1 MKPHALVIDDDPEI
15 RDLLKE
21 RLESFGHE
29 CTAVGSQAEAE
40 EMFKLHTF
48 AYVLLDLE
56 IPIRYGRVPA
66 KSMGENTLRNLRK
79 DPRNGNAP
87 VLVITAHGKDSPALA
102 VKLMKL
108 GAVDFLNKPFDDRL
122 EESINEA
129 LQKHAAKR
137 QDKDTTSDSM
147 QPFRGGELTFTEEAA
162 ELLDVRIVRSNATG
176 YRILK
181 ALAAKTPHGARVA
194 MSGKALAKALSLE
207 RGDEAVSETIKSLRA
222 SFRKAMAK
230 KNLRVEADSLI
241 HNSDKG
247 YSLSPGITWKDG
259 MTIIPAPEE
268 HRRPPLAER
277 QAWFRDQVLSGKK
290 MKRQDYEKQFDMSE
304 ASAKRDVARISGIRF
319 SGGGVSGYYVPKGK
333 AC

>member
-15 RDLLKE
+15 REHLKE

-29 CTAVGSQAEAE
+29 CTAVGSQADAE
-40 EMFKLHTF
+40 EMFEQHTF
-48 AYVLLDLE
+48 AYILLDLE

-66 KSMGENTLRNLRK
+66 KIMGENTLRNLRK

-87 VLVITAHGKDSPALA
+87 VLIITAHGKDSPALA

-108 GAVDFLNKPFDDRL
+108 GAVDFLNKPFDERL

-129 LQKHAAKR
+129 MQKNAAKR
-137 QDKDTTSDSM
+137 QDKETSKDSM
-147 QPFRGGELTFTEEAA
+147 LPFGGGELIFTEEAA
-162 ELLDVRIVRSNATG
+162 ELLEARIVRSNANG
-176 YRILK
+176 YRVLK
-181 ALAAKTPHGARVA
+181 TLAAKTPQGARVA
-194 MSGKALAKALSLE
+194 MSGKALAKALNLE
-207 RGDEAVSETIKSLRA
+207 RGDEAVNETIKSLRT
-222 SFRKAMAK
+222 SFRKAMAR

-241 HNSDKG
+241 CNNDKG
-247 YSLSPGITWKDG
+247 YSLSLGITWKDG
-259 MTIIPAPEE
+259 MTVISAQEE

-304 ASAKRDVARISGIRF
+304 SSAKRDVARILGIRF
-319 SGGGVSGYYVPKGK
+319 SGGGVSGYYVRKGK
-333 AC
+333 A

>member
-15 RDLLKE
+15 REHLKE

-40 EMFKLHTF
+40 EMFKQHTF
-48 AYVLLDLE
+48 AYILLDLE

-87 VLVITAHGKDSPALA
+87 VLIITAHGKDSPALA

-108 GAVDFLNKPFDDRL
+108 GAVDFLNKPFDERL

-129 LQKHAAKR
+129 MQKNAAKR
-137 QDKDTTSDSM
+137 QDKETYKDSM
-147 QPFRGGELTFTEEAA
+147 LPFGGGELIFTEEAA
-162 ELLDVRIVRSNATG
+162 ELLDSRIVRSNANG
-176 YRILK
+176 YRVLK
-181 ALAAKTPHGARVA
+181 TLAAKTPQGAKVA

-207 RGDEAVSETIKSLRA
+207 RGEEAVSETIKSLRNN
-222 SFRKAMAK
+222 FRKAMAQ
-230 KNLRVEADSLI
+230 KNLRVETDSLI
-241 HNSDKG
+241 RNSDKG
-247 YSLSPGITWKDG
+247 YSLSPGITWKNSVVVR
-259 MTIIPAPEE
+259 PSPEE
-268 HRRPPLAER
+268 HRRPALAER

-290 MKRQDYEKQFDMSE
+290 MKRQDYEDKFNMSE
-304 ASAKRDVARISGIRF
+304 ASAKRDVSRISEIQF
-319 SGGGVSGYYVPKGK
+319 SGGGARGYYVPKGK

>member
-1 MKPHALVIDDDPEI
+1 MKPHALIIDDDPEI
-15 RDLLKE
+15 REHLKE

-29 CTAVGSQAEAE
+29 CLAVGSQSEAE
-40 EMFKLHTF
+40 EMFKQHTF

-56 IPIRYGRVPA
+56 IPIRYGRVSA

-108 GAVDFLNKPFDDRL
+108 GAVDFLNKPFDERL

-129 LQKHAAKR
+129 LQKHAARR
-137 QDKDTTSDSM
+137 QDKETSSDSM
-147 QPFRGGELTFTEEAA
+147 QPFKGGELIFTEEAA
-162 ELLDVRIVRSNATG
+162 ELLDARIVRSNATG

-181 ALAAKTPHGARVA
+181 TLAANTPQGARVA
-194 MSGKALAKALSLE
+194 MSGKALAKSLNLE
-207 RGDEAVSETIKSLRA
+207 RGDESVNETIKSLRT
-222 SFRKAMAK
+222 SFRKAMAQ
-230 KNLRVEADSLI
+230 KNLRVETDSLI
-241 HNSDKG
+241 CNSDKG
-247 YSLSPGITWKDG
+247 YGLSPGITWKEGVTVSPVKD
-259 MTIIPAPEE
+259 E
-268 HRRPPLAER
+268 RRPPLAER

-290 MKRQDYEKQFDMSE
+290 MKRQDYESKFNMSE

-319 SGGGVSGYYVPKGK
+319 NGGGMSGYYVPR
-333 AC
+333 ATP

>member
-15 RDLLKE
+15 RELLKE

-29 CTAVGSQAEAE
+29 CTAVGAQAEAE
-40 EMFKLHTF
+40 EMFKQHTF

-79 DPRNGNAP
+79 DPRNANAP
-87 VLVITAHGKDSPALA
+87 VLIITAHGKDSPALA

-108 GAVDFLNKPFDDRL
+108 GAVDFLNKPFDERL

-129 LQKHAAKR
+129 MQKNAAKR
-137 QDKDTTSDSM
+137 QDKETSKDSM
-147 QPFRGGELTFTEEAA
+147 LPFGGGELIFTEEAA
-162 ELLDVRIVRSNATG
+162 ELLEARIVRSNANG
-176 YRILK
+176 YRVLK
-181 ALAAKTPHGARVA
+181 TLAAKTPHGGRVA
-194 MSGKALAKALSLE
+194 MSGKALAKVLTLE
-207 RGDEAVSETIKSLRA
+207 RGDEAVSETIKSLRNN
-222 SFRKAMAK
+222 FRKAMAQ

-241 HNSDKG
+241 CNNDKG
-247 YSLSPGITWKDG
+247 YSLSLGITWKDG
-259 MTIIPAPEE
+259 MTVIPAKEE
-268 HRRPPLAER
+268 RLRPPVAER

-304 ASAKRDVARISGIRF
+304 ASAKRDVARILGIRF
-319 SGGGVSGYYVPKGK
+319 SGGGVSGYYVRKGK
-333 AC
+333 A

>member
-15 RDLLKE
+15 RDLLRE

-29 CTAVGSQAEAE
+29 CTAVGSQTEAE
-40 EMFKLHTF
+40 EMFKQHTF
-48 AYVLLDLE
+48 AYILLDLE
-56 IPIRYGRVPA
+56 IPIRYGRVSA

-137 QDKDTTSDSM
+137 QDKETISDSM
-147 QPFRGGELTFTEEAA
+147 QPFRGDELTFTEEAA

-181 ALAAKTPHGARVA
+181 ALAGKTSQGARLA
-194 MSGKALAKALSLE
+194 MSGKALANLLNLE
-207 RGDEAVSETIKSLRA
+207 RGDDAVNDAIKSLRTN
-222 SFRKAMAK
+222 FRKAMAK

-241 HNSDKG
+241 CHSDKG
-247 YSLSPGITWKDG
+247 YQLSPSITWKDG
-259 MTIIPAPEE
+259 MSQISPTEE
-268 HRRPPLAER
+268 RRRPPLAER
-277 QAWFRDQVLSGKK
+277 QKWFRDQVHSGKK

-319 SGGGVSGYYVPKGK
+319 SGGGVNGYYAPRGK
-333 AC
+333 T

>member
-66 KSMGENTLRNLRK
+66 KNMGENTLRNLRK

-137 QDKDTTSDSM
+137 QDKEPTSDSM

-162 ELLDVRIVRSNATG
+162 ELLDVRIVRSNANG
-176 YRILK
+176 YRVLK
-181 ALAAKTPHGARVA
+181 TLAAKTSQSARVA
-194 MSGKALAKALSLE
+194 MSGKALAKVLNLE

-259 MTIIPAPEE
+259 MTIIPTPEE

-304 ASAKRDVARISGIRF
+304 VSAKRDVARISGIRF
-319 SGGGVSGYYVPKGK
+319 SGGGVSGYYMPKGK